1 VSSESL
7 VWAPHCNS
15 AQLRARACLLATV
28 RAFFLERG
36 VLEVETPL
44 LAAHPASDPHL
55 IPFTTRFEGPGIGI
69 PGDLFLQ
76 TSPEYAMK
84 RLLAAGSGS
93 IYQVCKAFRN
103 GESGRWHN
111 PEFTLLE
118 WYRVGFGMPELID
131 EVDALLSR
139 LADGHR
145 QLGPAQVIG
154 YCSVFK
160 QHVGIDPITAPLSD
174 FDREARSLGYP
185 EGSEICDNDRAT
197 WLDFLFSHVVQP
209 NLGRGGLC
217 FVIDYP
223 ACLPSLARPHPTSE
237 DLVERLEV
245 FLDGVELGNG
255 FHELADAEEQEHRFD
270 QDLAIVA
277 SRNGQRR
284 SKDQRLL
291 AALRTG
297 LPDCSGIALGLD
309 RILMLLT
316 GSSTI
321 ADVLAFPT
329 SIA

>member
-1 VSSESL
+1 
-7 VWAPHCNS
+7 
-15 AQLRARACLLATV
+15 
-28 RAFFLERG
+28 
-36 VLEVETPL
+36 
-44 LAAHPASDPHL
+44 
-55 IPFTTRFEGPGIGI
+55 
-69 PGDLFLQ
+69 
-76 TSPEYAMK
+76 MK

-131 EVDALLSR
+131 EVNALFFR

-145 QLGPAQVIG
+145 QLDPAQVIG
-154 YCSVFK
+154 YCDVFK

-174 FDREARSLGYP
+174 FDRAARSLGYA
-185 EGSEICDNDRAT
+185 EGAEICDNDRAT

-209 NLGRGGLC
+209 KLGRGGLC

-223 ACLPSLARPHPTSE
+223 ACLPSLARPHPTNR

-255 FHELADAEEQEHRFD
+255 FHELADAEEQEQRFET
-270 QDLAIVA
+270 DLASLA
-277 SRNGQRR
+277 RRNGERR
-284 SKDQRLL
+284 PKDHRLL
-291 AALRTG
+291 AALRSG

-316 GSSTI
+316 GSTAI

-329 SIA
+329 SVA